1 MRVLFLVS
9 GAMALA
15 FGSLA
20 AAQAPAASDE
30 QRRQEASAEDA
41 AAVQRHVDA
50 YRSGDINRFLATFTS
65 DATVTV
71 NGVTFAGR
79 AELKKAYALNFRPGS
94 PKIEIIES
102 GMSGPNIY
110 ITSLFRR
117 SDGSEIC
124 CAYEEYTVHDGKI
137 AKIVGSI

>member
-1 MRVLFLVS
+1 MRVLFVVS
-9 GAMALA
+9 SALA
-15 FGSLA
+15 LGFGTLA
-20 AAQAPAASDE
+20 VAQVPAT
-30 QRRQEASAEDA
+30 SAEQLQQEVNADDA

-50 YRSGDINRFLATFTS
+50 YRSGDIDRFLATFTS

-79 AELKKAYALNFRPGS
+79 AEFKKAYALNFRPGA
-94 PKIEIIES
+94 PKIEIVDS

-117 SDGSEIC
+117 PDGSEIC
-124 CAYEEYTVHDGKI
+124 CAYEEYTVRDGKI
-137 AKIVGSI
+137 ARIVGSI